1 MKIPGL
7 FIIIRRRRTKGA
19 QMLFVCWNR
28 PLEDPKIT
36 EHLLDIADNIQYEMD
51 LKSVNTA

>member
-7 FIIIRRRRTKGA
+7 LLIIRRTK
-19 QMLFVCWNR
+19 MLSVCWNR

-36 EHLLDIADNIQYEMD
+36 EHLLDIADNIQYDMD
-51 LKSVNTA
+51 LKYVNTA